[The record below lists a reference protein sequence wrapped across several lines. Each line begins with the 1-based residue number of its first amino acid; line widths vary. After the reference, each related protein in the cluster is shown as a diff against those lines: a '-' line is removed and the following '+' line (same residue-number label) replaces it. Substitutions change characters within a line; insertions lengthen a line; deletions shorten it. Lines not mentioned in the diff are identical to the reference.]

1 MKIVK
6 MLQRYKV
13 ETILYSCI
21 SKITLKILFWKMVC
35 MSCCIAIAMLLS
47 RVRVSATPWTVAYQ
61 ASLSMG
67 FSRQ

>member
-35 MSCCIAIAMLLS
+35 MSCCIAIAMSLS